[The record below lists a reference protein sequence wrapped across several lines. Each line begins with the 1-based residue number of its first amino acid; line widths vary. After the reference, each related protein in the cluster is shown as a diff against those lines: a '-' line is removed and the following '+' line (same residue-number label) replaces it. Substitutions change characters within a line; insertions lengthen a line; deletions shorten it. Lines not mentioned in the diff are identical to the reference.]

1 MRSKYAARVRSS
13 PHRCKDIEI
22 IVRAQRDKNS
32 LLPLGSL
39 ELGWAGTSSQLVC
52 EVPTLFQEYL
62 KGGAIRFRSKKQFP
76 KKRQRGSEP
85 PHRRMAQ
92 GRKDYPTQA
101 RARKWVIRDARRM
114 CAYMENTVYAIRC
127 VCLCILHKQA
137 ARETST
143 LLWGKEKSTNKDRE
157 QSEHLIGERK

>member
-1 MRSKYAARVRSS
+1 MRSKYAARVRSQPS
-13 PHRCKDIEI
+13 PLQGHRTPYCPW
-22 IVRAQRDKNS
+22 VVWNLGGRARPRNSFARFPPCFKN
-32 LLPLGSL
+32 
-39 ELGWAGTSSQLVC
+39 TSR
-52 EVPTLFQEYL
+52 
-62 KGGAIRFRSKKQFP
+62 GAIRFRSKKQFP

-127 VCLCILHKQA
+127 VCLWIMVGGGHTAFGQFRSKSNKRPWRVPTHLMK
-137 ARETST
+137 RERKS
-143 LLWGKEKSTNKDRE
+143 STNQPRTE
-157 QSEHLIGERK
+157 